1 MRILLTALYPNPFN
15 NELNISVNLSSDSNV
30 SISLFDIRGREIKR
44 IIKEKELSGAHTYRF
59 TTESVPDGIY
69 LLKIIS
75 NSKIQ
80 TQKIIKR

>member
-44 IIKEKELSGAHTYRF
+44 IIKEKELSGAHTYRI